1 MAAGRTG
8 AISRRMAAAGLVAAA
23 GLGAAPAAPRRIVS
37 LNPCLDALLVHLAD
51 RRQVAGISRLSRDP
65 EGSTIAG
72 IAATLPVAG
81 ETAEEVLLLRPDL
94 VLASTHTALATRRA
108 LQRLGVEVVAFGAP
122 STVTESLAQVRQ
134 VAARV
139 GRPAR
144 GEALCARINAALD
157 AAATR
162 GRRRPEMLLLLSGGL
177 AAGPGSLPDDLL
189 RRLGIANA
197 ATRLGLTGWTP
208 APVEALLAA
217 PPEVL
222 VRAGGAR
229 EAGRP
234 DRITRHPGL
243 DRIGDRILAAEI
255 PERLLF
261 CGGPSLVEAA
271 ARLAAIR
278 DQALERRA

>member
-8 AISRRMAAAGLVAAA
+8 AISRRMAAAGLAAAA

-51 RRQVAGISRLSRDP
+51 RRQIAGISRLSRDP
-65 EGSTIAG
+65 QGSTIAG

-81 ETAEEVLLLRPDL
+81 ETAEEVLRLRPDL

-108 LQRLGVEVVAFGAP
+108 LQRLGVEVVAFGPP
-122 STVTESLAQVRQ
+122 STVDESLSQVRQ

-144 GEALCARINAALD
+144 GEALGVRITAALD
-157 AAATR
+157 GAAAR
-162 GRRRPEMLLLLSGGL
+162 GARRPEMLLLLSGGL

-197 ATRLGLTGWTP
+197 APRLGLTGWTP

-234 DRITRHPGL
+234 DRITRHPAL
-243 DRIGDRILAAEI
+243 DRLGGRVLTAEI

-271 ARLAAIR
+271 TRLAAIR

>member
-1 MAAGRTG
+1 M
-8 AISRRMAAAGLVAAA
+8 SRRAVVILGLAA
-23 GLGAAPAAPRRIVS
+23 
-37 LNPCLDALLVHLAD
+37 
-51 RRQVAGISRLSRDP
+51 
-65 EGSTIAG
+65 
-72 IAATLPVAG
+72 
-81 ETAEEVLLLRPDL
+81 L
-94 VLASTHTALATRRA
+94 VLALSAA
-108 LQRLGVEVVAFGAP
+108 
-122 STVTESLAQVRQ
+122 SLI
-134 VAARV
+134 V
-139 GRPAR
+139 GRTLLPLGDMLAR
-144 GEALCARINAALD
+144 
-157 AAATR
+157 
-162 GRRRPEMLLLLSGGL
+162 
-177 AAGPGSLPDDLL
+177 PDDLL

-208 APVEALLAA
+208 APVEALLAS

-234 DRITRHPGL
+234 DRITRHPAL
-243 DRIGDRILAAEI
+243 DRLGDRILAAEI